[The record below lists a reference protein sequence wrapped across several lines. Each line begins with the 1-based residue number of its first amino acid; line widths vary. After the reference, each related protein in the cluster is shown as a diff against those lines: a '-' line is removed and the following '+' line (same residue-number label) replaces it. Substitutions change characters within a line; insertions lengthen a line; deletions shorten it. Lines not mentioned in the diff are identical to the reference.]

1 MKKVVRLTERDLT
14 RIVKR
19 VLNENKSLDEQ
30 LIPKKGYE
38 GRYHYK
44 LKSDYVIN
52 FLRKKD
58 DFDFPK
64 TLTMKKGSLG
74 SFGYGSAYN
83 GIAFGGYDDYS
94 NSEFTV
100 YIECDKDDFYVA
112 LDRYWA
118 FYSNPTL
125 LKNIKKLFCNGNS
138 QKSVKEVQDFM
149 NKLNKPKETPKKD
162 SRCKFTEKEFKNEQV
177 CFISKDNTWMYAKT
191 DDGKWYTSKQSDRN
205 TWCELTTPK
214 FQTAIDKL
222 NVECKGLMPIPK
234 LELKPI

>member
-1 MKKVVRLTERDLT
+1 
-14 RIVKR
+14 

-30 LIPKKGYE
+30 LIPIKGDE
-38 GRYHYK
+38 GGYHYK

-52 FLRKKD
+52 FLRKED
-58 DFDFPK
+58 DFAFPK
-64 TLTMKKGSLG
+64 TLTLNKGSLG
-74 SFGYGSAYN
+74 YFGGHHAFNGISFGD
-83 GIAFGGYDDYS
+83 YDD
-94 NSEFTV
+94 EFTV
-100 YIECDKDDFYVA
+100 FIWCHKDDFNVM
-112 LDRYWA
+112 LDGYWA
-118 FYSNPTL
+118 YYSNPTL
-125 LKNIKKLFCNGNS
+125 LKNIRKLFCNGNS
-138 QKSVKEVQDFM
+138 TKTGKEVQDFM
-149 NKLNKPKETPKKD
+149 KKIDKPKETPKKD

-234 LELKPI
+234 LELKPISPI